1 MGYDY
6 QTADPTLYSLLKDMA
21 KINRSH
27 PTEAES
33 ILWEYLKGGSL
44 GVPFKRQ
51 HIIGEFI
58 ADFVCIPRRLI
69 IEVDG
74 GYHQIPDKQISDM
87 ERQEW
92 LYMQGVDV
100 IRFTNEE
107 IIGDI
112 DSVLE
117 TIEQQL
123 NK

>member
-6 QTADPTLYSLLKDMA
+6 QTADSTLYGLLKNLA
-21 KINRSH
+21 KENRSH

-44 GVPFKRQ
+44 GVSFKRQ

-58 ADFVCIPRRLI
+58 ADFVCISKRLI

-74 GYHQIPDKQISDM
+74 GYHQLPDKQISDM

-92 LYMQGVDV
+92 LNLQGFDV

-112 DSVLE
+112 ASVLE

>member
-1 MGYDY
+1 M
-6 QTADPTLYSLLKDMA
+6 
-21 KINRSH
+21 
-27 PTEAES
+27 
-33 ILWEYLKGGSL
+33 
-44 GVPFKRQ
+44 PFKRQ

-92 LYMQGVDV
+92 LYMQGFDV